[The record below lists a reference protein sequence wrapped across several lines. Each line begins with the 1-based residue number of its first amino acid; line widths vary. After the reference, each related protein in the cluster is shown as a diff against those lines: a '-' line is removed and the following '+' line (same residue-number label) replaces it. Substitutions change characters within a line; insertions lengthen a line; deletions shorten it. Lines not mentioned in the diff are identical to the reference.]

1 VKQAF
6 EMLNRIWNHP
16 ANAQRPWAGLSR
28 YVGWQFNKRVLR
40 RDLPFD
46 FHGFTLPGYSD
57 SHSMSAA
64 YYFAGFPD
72 WWEMKFLCDYLRPG
86 DSFLDV
92 GANVGLYSLLAA
104 SRVGRTG
111 HVDAFEP
118 AEMPA
123 RRLQESVNRNGLE
136 PIVSIHRFAVTDHSG
151 EVDFGFADDDCQ
163 SHVKRP
169 GEQGAKSVSVSAIRL
184 DEYCHG
190 KTYAMAKFDIEGHE
204 PLALAGASEMLAK
217 GNPCVMQIEVAGYSK
232 LFGVSTAEMIHWLSD
247 RGYDCTC
254 YDPVK
259 RQLMKAD
266 RPWELGV
273 DNVLAVQQSAR
284 SMAEERLSATPD
296 SRSREKSGLLQV
308 KCEPRRG

>member
-1 VKQAF
+1 VKQAI
-6 EMLNRIWNHP
+6 EMLNRIWSHP
-16 ANAQRPWAGLSR
+16 ANAQRRSAGLSR
-28 YVGWQFNKRVLR
+28 YARWQFNKRVLR
-40 RDLPFD
+40 RDMAFD
-46 FHGFTLPGYSD
+46 FHGFILPGYSD

-72 WWEMKFLCDYLRPG
+72 WWEMKFLSDYLRPG

-104 SRVGRTG
+104 SRVGKAG

-123 RRLQESVNRNGLE
+123 RRLQESINRNGLE
-136 PIVSIHRFAVTDHSG
+136 TVVSIHRFAVTDHSG

-204 PLALAGASEMLAK
+204 PFALAGASKMLSN
-217 GNPCVMQIEVAGYSK
+217 GNPRVMQIEMAGYSK
-232 LFGVSTAEMIHWLSD
+232 LFGVSTSEFVQRLSD
-247 RGYDCTC
+247 TGYDCF
-254 YDPVK
+254 YYEPQARK
-259 RQLMKAD
+259 LIPAP
-266 RPWELGV
+266 RPWEKSL
-273 DNVLAVQQSAR
+273 DNVIAIFRDEKPVV
-284 SMAEERLSATPD
+284 EERLASAPQ
-296 SRSREKSGLLQV
+296 SSEKRS
-308 KCEPRRG
+308 